1 MNNTTMWKEIFEQPR
16 AISDCLAFNKKTVD
30 ELAAKIREFKPS
42 SVIIAARGTSD
53 HVATYAKY
61 LFEIYCHI
69 PVSLAAPSVMTLYSA
84 QVDMSKC
91 LVMGISQSGAAA
103 DALEVLESAEKQG
116 ALTVSITNNQD
127 SNMAK
132 AARFHLFCDAGLEK
146 SVAATK
152 TFGTQLCLITML
164 ISALSG
170 SAAVTSALDKL
181 RPAVESVL
189 AMSSEI
195 EELAKRYRFMR
206 ECFVL
211 ARGIIYPIGMETAL
225 KIQETCYIRAK
236 AFAISDFQHGPF
248 AMVDSEIPVFLL
260 AVDEHSDQDVQNIL
274 NRLKDCGADT
284 LIISNKSSLVGQTSG
299 SAIKVPDWCEGIP
312 GAFAAAVFAQM
323 FACALSVSKGNNP
336 DAPRGLKKVTVT
348 R

>member
-16 AISDCLAFNKKTVD
+16 AISDCLASNKAIID
-30 ELAAKIREFKPS
+30 DLAKKFKEFKPS

-69 PVSLAAPSVMTLYSA
+69 PVSLAAPSVMTLYNA
-84 QVDMSKC
+84 QVDMSRC
-91 LVMGISQSGAAA
+91 LVIGISQSGAAA
-103 DALEVLESAEKQG
+103 DALEVLECAAKEG
-116 ALTVSITNNQD
+116 ALTVSITNNTE
-127 SNMAK
+127 SKMAK
-132 AARFHLFCDAGLEK
+132 AAQYHLFCNAGLEK

-164 ISALSG
+164 IAAISG
-170 SAAVTSALDKL
+170 NAAVTAALDKI
-181 RPAVESVL
+181 RPAVESAL
-189 AMSSEI
+189 AMSGEI
-195 EELAKRYRFMR
+195 EEIAKRYRFMR

-211 ARGIIYPIGMETAL
+211 SRGIIYPIGMETAL

-236 AFAISDFQHGPF
+236 AYAVSDFQHGPF
-248 AMVDSEIPVFLL
+248 AMVDNEIPVILL
-260 AVDEHSDQDVQNIL
+260 AVDEHSDKDVRDIL
-274 NRLKDCGADT
+274 VRLKEERSADT
-284 LIISNKSSLVGQTSG
+284 LIISNKADLVAQSSNGLK
-299 SAIKVPDWCEGIP
+299 IPDWCEGIP
-312 GAFAAAVFAQM
+312 GAFAAAVLAQM
-323 FACALSVSKGNNP
+323 FACTLAVSKGNNP